1 MREIRVF
8 SALVLQAGM
17 EIELDDN
24 AHRHVARVL
33 RLAVG
38 DALTLFN
45 GDGFDYVGEIG
56 FCDRRTTRVRILSR
70 EVLGNE
76 SPLHLTLFA
85 ALLKGEAMDRVMQKA
100 VELGVSRIVPVAAA
114 RSEALPA
121 GERRDKKLAH
131 WQGVIVASAMQCGR
145 AVLPALDEITP
156 LAAVLDA
163 AVLDAADD
171 LRWIFSPHHA
181 PTADAPASADRLS
194 LLIGPEGGF
203 TPDEVASAQ
212 SAGWFI
218 QRLGPRILR
227 ADTAATVA
235 IARAQSRYGDLSR

>member
-70 EVLGNE
+70 EAPGNE

-100 VELGVSRIVPVAAA
+100 VELGVSRIVPVVAA
-114 RSEALPA
+114 RSEALPV

-156 LAAVLDA
+156 LA

-212 SAGWFI
+212 SSGWFI

>member
-70 EVLGNE
+70 EAPGNE

-100 VELGVSRIVPVAAA
+100 VELGISRIVPVAAA
-114 RSEALPA
+114 RSEALLA

-156 LAAVLDA
+156 FA
-163 AVLDAADD
+163 AVLDAADG

-181 PTADAPASADRLS
+181 PTAEAPASADRLS

-218 QRLGPRILR
+218 QHLGPRILR

>member
-56 FCDRRTTRVRILSR
+56 FCDRRVTRVRILSQ
-70 EVLGNE
+70 EMPGNE

-100 VELGVSRIVPVAAA
+100 VELGISRIVPVAAA

-156 LAAVLDA
+156 LAAVLN
-163 AVLDAADD
+163 AADG

>member
-56 FCDRRTTRVRILSR
+56 FCDRRSTRVRILSR
-70 EVLGNE
+70 EAPGNE

-156 LAAVLDA
+156 LAAVLN
-163 AVLDAADD
+163 AADG

-181 PTADAPASADRLS
+181 PTADAPASADHLS

-218 QRLGPRILR
+218 QHLGPRILR

>member
-56 FCDRRTTRVRILSR
+56 FCDRRATRVRILSR
-70 EVLGNE
+70 EAPGNE

-145 AVLPALDEITP
+145 AVLPALDDIMP
-156 LAAVLDA
+156 LAAVLN
-163 AVLDAADD
+163 AADG

-181 PTADAPASADRLS
+181 PTADIPASADRLS
-194 LLIGPEGGF
+194 LLVGPEGGF

-218 QRLGPRILR
+218 QHLGPRILR

>member
-70 EVLGNE
+70 EAPGNE

-145 AVLPALDEITP
+145 AVLPALEEITP
-156 LAAVLDA
+156 LAAM
-163 AVLDAADD
+163 LDAADG

-181 PTADAPASADRLS
+181 PTVDAPASADRLS

-203 TPDEVASAQ
+203 TPDEVAAAQ

>member
-45 GDGFDYVGEIG
+45 GDGFDYVGEIA
-56 FCDRRTTRVRILSR
+56 FCDRRVTRVRILSQ
-70 EVLGNE
+70 EMPGNE

-100 VELGVSRIVPVAAA
+100 VELGVSRIVPVVAA

-163 AVLDAADD
+163 ADG

-181 PTADAPASADRLS
+181 PTADAPTSADRLS

-203 TPDEVASAQ
+203 TPDEVATAQ
-212 SAGWFI
+212 STGWFI

>member
-45 GDGFDYVGEIG
+45 GDGFDYVGEIA
-56 FCDRRTTRVRILSR
+56 FCDRRTTRVRILSQ
-70 EVLGNE
+70 EMPGNE

-131 WQGVIVASAMQCGR
+131 WQGVIIASAMQCGR

-163 AVLDAADD
+163 ADG

-212 SAGWFI
+212 SSGWFI

>member
-163 AVLDAADD
+163 ADG

-181 PTADAPASADRLS
+181 PTADAPASADHLS

-203 TPDEVASAQ
+203 TPDEVAAAQ

>member
-56 FCDRRTTRVRILSR
+56 FCDRRATRVRILSR
-70 EVLGNE
+70 EVPGNE

-114 RSEALPA
+114 RSEELPA

-156 LAAVLDA
+156 LAAVLN
-163 AVLDAADD
+163 AADG

-218 QRLGPRILR
+218 QHLGPRILR
-227 ADTAATVA
+227 ADTATTVA

>member
-56 FCDRRTTRVRILSR
+56 FCDRRSTRVRILSR
-70 EVLGNE
+70 EAPGNE

-85 ALLKGEAMDRVMQKA
+85 ALLKGEAMDHVMQKA

-156 LAAVLDA
+156 LAAVLNATDG
-163 AVLDAADD
+163 

-218 QRLGPRILR
+218 QHLGPRILR

>member
-45 GDGFDYVGEIG
+45 GDGFDYVGEIA
-56 FCDRRTTRVRILSR
+56 FCARRVTRVRILSQ
-70 EVLGNE
+70 EMPGNE

-100 VELGVSRIVPVAAA
+100 VELGVSRIVPVVAA
-114 RSEALPA
+114 RSEALPV

-156 LAAVLDA
+156 LA

>member
-156 LAAVLDA
+156 LAAVLN
-163 AVLDAADD
+163 AADG

-181 PTADAPASADRLS
+181 PTADAPASADHLS

-218 QRLGPRILR
+218 QHLGPRILR

>member
-33 RLAVG
+33 RLSVG

-70 EVLGNE
+70 EAPGNE

-100 VELGVSRIVPVAAA
+100 VELGVNRIVPVVAA

-163 AVLDAADD
+163 ADG

-181 PTADAPASADRLS
+181 PIADAPASADRLS

-203 TPDEVASAQ
+203 TPDEVAAAQ

-218 QRLGPRILR
+218 QHLGPRILR

>member
-8 SALVLQAGM
+8 SALVLQAGI

-56 FCDRRTTRVRILSR
+56 FCDRRSTRVRILSR
-70 EVLGNE
+70 EAPGNE

-156 LAAVLDA
+156 LAAVLN
-163 AVLDAADD
+163 AADG

-181 PTADAPASADRLS
+181 PTADAPASADHLS

-203 TPDEVASAQ
+203 TPDEVAAAQ

>member
-24 AHRHVARVL
+24 THRHVARVL

-56 FCDRRTTRVRILSR
+56 FCDRRATRVRILSR
-70 EVLGNE
+70 EAPGNE

-100 VELGVSRIVPVAAA
+100 VELGISRIVPVAAA
-114 RSEALPA
+114 RSEALPT

-163 AVLDAADD
+163 ADG

-218 QRLGPRILR
+218 QHLGPRILR

>member
-8 SALVLQAGM
+8 SALVLHAGM

-24 AHRHVARVL
+24 AHRHIARVL
-33 RLAVG
+33 RLAAG

-45 GDGFDYVGEIG
+45 GDGFDYAGEIC
-56 FCDRRTTRVRILSR
+56 FCDRRATRVRILSR
-70 EVLGNE
+70 EAPGNE

-100 VELGVSRIVPVAAA
+100 VELGISRIVPVAAA

-163 AVLDAADD
+163 ADG
-171 LRWIFSPHHA
+171 LRWIFSPHHVPA
-181 PTADAPASADRLS
+181 VDAPVSADRLS

-203 TPDEVASAQ
+203 TPDEVAAAR

-218 QRLGPRILR
+218 QHLGPRILR

>member
-1 MREIRVF
+1 
-8 SALVLQAGM
+8 
-17 EIELDDN
+17 
-24 AHRHVARVL
+24 
-33 RLAVG
+33 
-38 DALTLFN
+38 
-45 GDGFDYVGEIG
+45 
-56 FCDRRTTRVRILSR
+56 
-70 EVLGNE
+70 
-76 SPLHLTLFA
+76 
-85 ALLKGEAMDRVMQKA
+85 MDRVMQKA

-156 LAAVLDA
+156 LAAVLN
-163 AVLDAADD
+163 AADG

-181 PTADAPASADRLS
+181 PTADAPASTDRLS

-218 QRLGPRILR
+218 QHLGPRILR

>member
-24 AHRHVARVL
+24 THRHVARVL

-70 EVLGNE
+70 EAPGNE

-131 WQGVIVASAMQCGR
+131 WQGVIIASAMQCGR

-163 AVLDAADD
+163 ADG

-181 PTADAPASADRLS
+181 PTADAPASADRLG

-203 TPDEVASAQ
+203 TPDEVAVAQ

>member
-33 RLAVG
+33 RLTVG

-45 GDGFDYVGEIG
+45 GDGFDDVGEIG
-56 FCDRRTTRVRILSR
+56 FCDRRSTRVRILSR
-70 EVLGNE
+70 EAPGNE

-163 AVLDAADD
+163 ADG

-218 QRLGPRILR
+218 QHLGPRILR

>member
-45 GDGFDYVGEIG
+45 GDGFDYVGEIA
-56 FCDRRTTRVRILSR
+56 FCDRRVTRVRILSQ
-70 EVLGNE
+70 EMPGNE

-100 VELGVSRIVPVAAA
+100 VELGVSRIVPVVAA

-163 AVLDAADD
+163 ADG

-181 PTADAPASADRLS
+181 PTADAPASADHLS

>member
-24 AHRHVARVL
+24 AHRHVAHVL

-56 FCDRRTTRVRILSR
+56 FCDRRSTRVRILSR
-70 EVLGNE
+70 EAPGNE

-145 AVLPALDEITP
+145 AVLPALEEITP
-156 LAAVLDA
+156 LAAVLN
-163 AVLDAADD
+163 AADG

-203 TPDEVASAQ
+203 TPDEVAAAQ

-218 QRLGPRILR
+218 QHLGPRILR

>member
-33 RLAVG
+33 RLTVG

-56 FCDRRTTRVRILSR
+56 FCDRRSTRVRILSR
-70 EVLGNE
+70 EAPGNE

-156 LAAVLDA
+156 LAAVLN
-163 AVLDAADD
+163 AADG

-218 QRLGPRILR
+218 QHLGPRILR

>member
-33 RLAVG
+33 RLTVG

-56 FCDRRTTRVRILSR
+56 FCDRRSTRVRILSQ
-70 EVLGNE
+70 EAPGNE

-114 RSEALPA
+114 RSEALPT

-163 AVLDAADD
+163 ADG

-181 PTADAPASADRLS
+181 PIADAPASADRLS

-203 TPDEVASAQ
+203 TPDEVAAAQ

-218 QRLGPRILR
+218 QHLGPRILR

>member
-45 GDGFDYVGEIG
+45 GDGFDYVGEIA
-56 FCDRRTTRVRILSR
+56 FCDRRVTRVRILSR
-70 EVLGNE
+70 EAPGNE

-114 RSEALPA
+114 RSEALPT

-163 AVLDAADD
+163 ADG

-181 PTADAPASADRLS
+181 PTADAPASADHLS

>member
-8 SALVLQAGM
+8 SALILQAGM

-33 RLAVG
+33 RLSVG

-56 FCDRRTTRVRILSR
+56 FCDRRSTRVRILSR
-70 EVLGNE
+70 EAPGNE

-163 AVLDAADD
+163 ADG

-181 PTADAPASADRLS
+181 PIADTPASADRLS

-203 TPDEVASAQ
+203 TPDEVAAAQ

-218 QRLGPRILR
+218 QHLGPRILR